1 MTAPLLSVTAITA
14 AYGQVTALRDV
25 SLEVREGE
33 LVALLGANGA
43 GKSTF
48 MKVVTGFLAPQTG
61 QISLAGEPVQCFSV
75 ERRARLGIGY
85 CPEGRRVFP
94 GMTVRENLEVA
105 AHCNERERR
114 RRLDRALA
122 LFPAL
127 AAKVNALAWQLSGG
141 QQQMLAIGRALMG
154 APRLLLLDEP
164 SLGLSPRLAAEL
176 LDKLGE
182 IAASGVAILLA
193 EQNVAKTLALC
204 NRAYL
209 LELGRVRAH
218 GAAGELAASEVV
230 RKAFLG
236 G

>member
-1 MTAPLLSVTAITA
+1 MTEPLFSIVGLTV
-14 AYGQVTALRDV
+14 AYGQISALRDV

-43 GKSTF
+43 GKSTLL
-48 MKVVTGFLAPQTG
+48 KAAIGFLAPQGG
-61 QISLAGEPVQCFSV
+61 QISLAGEPIKGLAV
-75 ERRARLGIGY
+75 ERRVHLGLGY
-85 CPEGRRVFP
+85 CPEGRHVFP

-105 AHCNERERR
+105 ARAHGRERR
-114 RRLDRALA
+114 RRLDRILA

-127 AAKVNALAWQLSGG
+127 AAKANALAWRLSGG

-164 SLGLSPRLAAEL
+164 SLGLSPRLAADL

-182 IAASGVAILLA
+182 IAATGMAVLLA
-193 EQNVAKTLALC
+193 EQNVAKALTLC
-204 NRAYL
+204 ERAYL
-209 LELGRVRAH
+209 LELGRVSEH
-218 GAAGELAASEVV
+218 GPARELAASDAV